1 MISRVFRQSIL
12 ATAFIA
18 TTMLMSIGCGPA
30 AVPMSDPDAAKELLG
45 SSLEAWKTGKSVA
58 DMRQLTPPV
67 YVAEE
72 LWISGFKLQDFLI
85 QGEGE
90 MYGPNVRLNVTL
102 TGSNKGGAV
111 GKKELQYLVTTTPAC
126 TIARVDR

>member
-1 MISRVFRQSIL
+1 
-12 ATAFIA
+12 
-18 TTMLMSIGCGPA
+18 MLMLIGCGGSS
-30 AVPMSDPDAAKELLG
+30 VPMSDPAAAKQLLE

-72 LWISGFKLQDFLI
+72 LWSSGFELQDFLI

-102 TGSNKGGAV
+102 TGSNKGRAV
-111 GKKELQYLVTTTPAC
+111 GKRQLQYLVTTAPAC

>member
-1 MISRVFRQSIL
+1 MIPRFFRPFVFAI
-12 ATAFIA
+12 AFFA
-18 TTMLMSIGCGPA
+18 TTMLTLIGCGRA
-30 AVPMSDPDAAKELLG
+30 SVPMSDPDAAKQLLG

-72 LWISGFKLQDFLI
+72 LWGGGFELHNFLI

-90 MYGPNVRLNVTL
+90 MYGPNVRLNVML
-102 TGSNKGGAV
+102 TGSSKGGAV
-111 GKKELQYLVTTTPAC
+111 SKKELQYLVTTAPAC